1 MVCGVAVDA
10 TGSLEIRTGR
20 LARCPS
26 CRSWTY
32 LPRPSAPQ
40 QAAIHDNAEYFQHD
54 YFRGR
59 RQEKAKLAR
68 RCQNVFSHIAEVA
81 DLRSLR
87 GERLLDIGCD
97 TGSFALAAAEGY
109 GLVPMGV
116 DVAARAVAEAQA
128 RGVHA
133 CHGEIGE
140 APGDFS
146 GFRIVTAVDVIEHT
160 VDPGAFFLDVSS
172 RMAAGG
178 LLYVQTPNFDS
189 TVYQVGRRLCRLT
202 AARPRSLFER
212 LFPPQHIQYISRR
225 GLRELAARARLA
237 VISLR
242 TQVLP
247 AADVAAPPLIRGA
260 VMALQGLDVPRR
272 EEILICAV
280 LRKEAS

>member
-1 MVCGVAVDA
+1 MVCGVTVDD
-10 TGSLEIRTGR
+10 TRRVEIRTGR
-20 LARCPS
+20 LARCSS

-32 LPRPSAPQ
+32 LPRPSAAE
-40 QAAIHDNAEYFQHD
+40 QAALHDNAEYFQHE

-59 RQEKAKLAR
+59 RKERAKIAPRCR
-68 RCQNVFSHIAEVA
+68 RVFSHIAEVA
-81 DLRSLR
+81 DLRSLT

-116 DVAARAVAEAQA
+116 DVAARTVAEAQA

-133 CHGEIGE
+133 CHGEIGD
-140 APGDFS
+140 APAEFS
-146 GFRIVTAVDVIEHT
+146 GFRMVTAVDIIEHT
-160 VDPGAFFLDVSS
+160 VDPGSFLLDVSS
-172 RMAAGG
+172 RMALGG

-202 AARPRSLFER
+202 AARPRALFER

-225 GLRELAARARLA
+225 GLGELAARARLA

-242 TQVLP
+242 TWVLP
-247 AADVAAPPLIRGA
+247 AADVAASPLVRGA

-272 EEILICAV
+272 EAILICAV

>member
-1 MVCGVAVDA
+1 LAVDD

-26 CRSWTY
+26 CQSWTY

-59 RQEKAKLAR
+59 REDKANLAR
-68 RCQNVFSHIAEVA
+68 RCQSVFSQVAEVA

-140 APGDFS
+140 APAEFS
-146 GFRIVTAVDVIEHT
+146 GFRMVTAVDIIEHT
-160 VDPGAFFLDVSS
+160 VDPGSFLLDVSS
-172 RMAAGG
+172 RMALGG

-202 AARPRSLFER
+202 AARPRALFER

-225 GLRELAARARLA
+225 GLGELAARSRLA

-242 TQVLP
+242 TRVLP
-247 AADVAAPPLIRGA
+247 AADVAASPLVREA

-272 EEILICAV
+272 EAILICAV

>member
-1 MVCGVAVDA
+1 MVCGVTVDD
-10 TGSLEIRTGR
+10 TRRVEIRTGR

-26 CRSWTY
+26 CQSWTY

-40 QAAIHDNAEYFQHD
+40 QAALHDNAAYFQHE

-59 RQEKAKLAR
+59 REERAKIAP
-68 RCQNVFSHIAEVA
+68 RCQRVFSHIAEVA
-81 DLRSLR
+81 DLRSLT

-116 DVAARAVAEAQA
+116 DVAARAVAEARA

-133 CHGEIGE
+133 FHGEIGE
-140 APGDFS
+140 APAEFS

-160 VDPGAFFLDVSS
+160 VDPGAFLLDVSS
-172 RMAAGG
+172 RMAPGG
-178 LLYVQTPNFDS
+178 LLYVQTPNLDS
-189 TVYQVGRRLCRLT
+189 TVYRIGGQLCRLT

-225 GLRELAARARLA
+225 GLRALAARAGLA
-237 VISLR
+237 VASLR
-242 TQVLP
+242 TRVLP
-247 AADVAAPPLIRGA
+247 ATDVATSPLMRAA
-260 VMALQGLDVPRR
+260 VMALQCLDVPRR